1 MFFHFPFSWCPER
14 LKSFYRTGMGRVGGV
29 CGNIADY
36 ILALR
41 TSIARL
47 LARLLLWTCVYIAP
61 INRFRTTLLEGLV
74 EGDRF
79 IVFVFVKLYPRDSLS
94 YFLSLLISNSN
105 LKAGQSTIQNNTL
118 YDRLHGLTKLNA
130 KLAKRKPGGQIW
142 CWCF

>member
-1 MFFHFPFSWCPER
+1 MIFFQYIYSSFFSYRNPGLVSIFFDSQRGKDSPLVFFHFPFSWCPER
-14 LKSFYRTGMGRVGGV
+14 LKRFYRTGMGRVGGV

-79 IVFVFVKLYPRDSLS
+79 IAFLRLYPRDSLS
-94 YFLSLLISNSN
+94 TSYHFLFQTPI
-105 LKAGQSTIQNNTL
+105 
-118 YDRLHGLTKLNA
+118 
-130 KLAKRKPGGQIW
+130 
-142 CWCF
+142 